1 MGMNTE
7 ADELERISM
16 KNAVVGIVGASLL
29 ATVFLLIW
37 FSPAYQKTN
46 QAQAI
51 QPNRGQSTST
61 SEQNKLIPSTIS
73 DEPQGQGLEV
83 NAKGGLTVSPNTR
96 QVFDYFL
103 GTQSTPSAANIAR
116 TQNYIHTHLN
126 EQAALQAN
134 VILKDYAAY
143 RKAADES
150 RIHHAEIYSFGDK
163 DLNSIVQMQQLTTLK
178 ATYMSSETIHDLYG
192 DEDAI
197 ASYMLAKKQVMK
209 MNGLSQEQKD
219 DQLATLFKKLPISA
233 QKTIENSASG
243 TP

>member
-1 MGMNTE
+1 
-7 ADELERISM
+7 M
-16 KNAVVGIVGASLL
+16 KNSAIGLVGASLL
-29 ATVFLLIW
+29 ATVFLLVW

-51 QPNRGQSTST
+51 HRGQSTST
-61 SEQNKLIPSTIS
+61 SEQNQLITSTIS

-83 NAKGGLTVSPNTR
+83 NVKGGLTVSPNTR

-103 GTQSTPSAANIAR
+103 GTQSAPSDANIAR

-126 EQAALQAN
+126 EQAALQADL
-134 VILKDYAAY
+134 ILKDYAAY

-150 RIHHAEIYSFGDK
+150 QIHHAEIYSSGDQ
-163 DLNSIVQMQQLTTLK
+163 DLNSIVQMQQLSTLK
-178 ATYMSSETIHDLYG
+178 ATYMSPETIHALYG

-197 ASYMLAKKQVMK
+197 TSYMLAKKQVMK

-233 QKTIENSASG
+233 QKTIENSANE